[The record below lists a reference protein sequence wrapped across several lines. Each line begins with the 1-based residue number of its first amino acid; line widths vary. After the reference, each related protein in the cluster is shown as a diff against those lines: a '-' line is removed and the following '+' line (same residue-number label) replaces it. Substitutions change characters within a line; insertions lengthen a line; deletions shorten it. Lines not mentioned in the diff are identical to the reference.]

1 MYNRCLRE
9 SVVMSRR
16 MEYKIE
22 AILSED
28 QFGFR
33 KNMGT
38 REAILALRIIIE
50 KRIRKDKPTY
60 IAFVDVEKAFDN
72 KETAVIRFGETEEV
86 ARIRKGVRQGCNLSP
101 SIFNAYIQEAID
113 IIREKIQLGIKIN
126 GRKIDMLRFA
136 DDIAVIA
143 ENEEDLQRML
153 RYMEETLLNELSTKI
168 NTQKTK
174 VLVCSRNN
182 NITTRIHLQNN
193 QEIKQVEEFAYLGSI
208 ISKDGRSKKE
218 IVKRICQAKIA
229 FNKKRGLFTSKNI
242 VQCLNCQE
250 YGHSRKYCAYPPRC
264 VRCGEHHPS
273 SSCGKTRDTPAT
285 SKCGLCQGAHPANYK
300 GCAIYQTISRKHN
313 NNISSKKAQ
322 QPPPHNLNLNINT
335 NPEYQLQQSGSENTP
350 RSPKHKDEL
359 LALLQ
364 NNRIDIALI
373 SETHFINSTHFYLP
387 GFQIFKTN
395 HPDGTAH
402 AGAAIIVKSSLLF
415 FPLPQ
420 FQTDHIQASGIQ
432 ITLNNTP
439 LNIFAVYSPPRH
451 TITLNQFNDF
461 FLTLGHK
468 FIIGGDLN
476 AKNLQWGC
484 RVNNPRGNL
493 LHLTTQNRNYKVH
506 SPPSPTYWPTSPR
519 KRPDILDIFIS
530 KIPNSFHSLTTN
542 LNDLYSDHSAILL
555 TIDSAPLAKPKQPS
569 LILGQMDWLKFKS
582 SLDNQCNLK
591 ISLKSPNDIDEAV
604 HLLTKSIQE
613 AAWSSSS
620 PMPNT
625 NSSIN
630 LPLHIRILISD
641 KRRARATWQRTKYP
655 SDKRKL
661 NNLTNKLKRLLASI
675 RSDNFTKR
683 LVSLSSTDNSLWQ
696 TTRKILRTKQSVP
709 PLKKSDGTW
718 AVTDLDKANIFRH
731 HLYSTFQPHNNILTP
746 SQIEK
751 VNLSLSHPLPM
762 TLPPKHIRPSDVEYA
777 IKNSPRH
784 KSPGYDLITA
794 EVATQLPK
802 KTLLLLTHIF
812 NPILRLSY
820 FPVLWKFSIIIMIPK
835 PGKPPDSPESYRPI
849 SLLPLFSK
857 IFERIIL
864 KRILPIIEAN
874 IPNTQFGFRHNHS
887 TIHQVHRLVDKISYT
902 LEKKLICTAAFL
914 DVSQAF
920 DRVWHEGLLFKLKSI
935 LPPYYFLLFKSYL
948 ENRYFSVR
956 SGFSLSEVSPIH
968 AGVPQGSVTAPLLFN
983 LFTSDQP
990 TTPNT
995 TIGDFADD
1003 KALLAIHSDPEIAS
1017 NLVQNHLN
1025 LLSTWYKDWG
1035 IKINETKSIHYTFT
1049 LRQIVCPPIFL
1060 NNVPLP
1066 TAQNVRYLGLH
1077 LDRRLT
1083 WATHTHNKRLAL
1095 NNRSRQLRYL
1105 LTSQHLNLKNK
1116 LLLYKL
1122 LLKPIWTYGIQLWG
1136 AAKKSNLNKIQIF
1149 QSKCLR
1155 QITKAPYF
1163 VSNHTLHKDL
1173 AIPTVQNVAKTFY
1186 KRTHSKF
1193 HSHRNPLITE
1203 LSTNTIPGDP
1213 RRRLKRTWCRDLL
1226 I

>member
-1 MYNRCLRE
+1 M
-9 SVVMSRR
+9 
-16 MEYKIE
+16 
-22 AILSED
+22 
-28 QFGFR
+28 
-33 KNMGT
+33 
-38 REAILALRIIIE
+38 
-50 KRIRKDKPTY
+50 P
-60 IAFVDVEKAFDN
+60 
-72 KETAVIRFGETEEV
+72 
-86 ARIRKGVRQGCNLSP
+86 
-101 SIFNAYIQEAID
+101 
-113 IIREKIQLGIKIN
+113 IN
-126 GRKIDMLRFA
+126 
-136 DDIAVIA
+136 
-143 ENEEDLQRML
+143 N
-153 RYMEETLLNELSTKI
+153 
-168 NTQKTK
+168 
-174 VLVCSRNN
+174 
-182 NITTRIHLQNN
+182 
-193 QEIKQVEEFAYLGSI
+193 
-208 ISKDGRSKKE
+208 
-218 IVKRICQAKIA
+218 
-229 FNKKRGLFTSKNI
+229 
-242 VQCLNCQE
+242 
-250 YGHSRKYCAYPPRC
+250 
-264 VRCGEHHPS
+264 
-273 SSCGKTRDTPAT
+273 AT
-285 SKCGLCQGAHPANYK
+285 SHSLLILNWNANGL
-300 GCAIYQTISRKHN
+300 T
-313 NNISSKKAQ
+313 
-322 QPPPHNLNLNINT
+322 
-335 NPEYQLQQSGSENTP
+335 
-350 RSPKHKDEL
+350 KHKDEF
-359 LALLQ
+359 LAILQ

-373 SETHFINSTHFYLP
+373 SETHFTNSTHFYLP
-387 GFQIFKTN
+387 GFQVYKTN

-415 FPLPQ
+415 HPLPQ
-420 FQTDHIQASGIQ
+420 FQKDHIQASGIQ

-451 TITLNQFNDF
+451 TITLNQFNEF

-476 AKNLQWGC
+476 AKNIQWGC
-484 RVNNPRGNL
+484 RVNNPRGNIL
-493 LHLTTQNRNYKVH
+493 EITTQNRNLKVH

-530 KIPNSFHSLTTN
+530 KIPNSLHSLTTN
-542 LNDLYSDHSAILL
+542 LNDLCSDHSAILL
-555 TIDSAPLAKPKQPS
+555 TIDTAPLVKPKQPS
-569 LILGQMDWLKFKS
+569 LIQGQMDWEKFRS
-582 SLDNQCNLK
+582 SLDSQCNLK
-591 ISLKSPNDIDEAV
+591 TRLKSPNDIDEAV
-604 HLLTKSIQE
+604 HLLTKSIQD
-613 AAWSSSS
+613 AAWSCSS
-620 PMPNT
+620 PMPTT
-625 NSSIN
+625 NPTRNI
-630 LPLHIRILISD
+630 PLHIRILISD

-655 SDKRKL
+655 SDKRKF
-661 NNLTNKLKRLLASI
+661 NYLTNKLKRLLASI
-675 RSDNFTKR
+675 RSENFTKR

-696 TTRKILRTKQSVP
+696 TTRKILRTQQSVP
-709 PLKKSDGTW
+709 PLKNTDGTW
-718 AVTDLDKANIFRH
+718 AITDLEKANIFRH
-731 HLYSTFQPHNNILTP
+731 HLYSTFQPHNNILSP

-751 VNLSLSHPLPM
+751 VNNSLSYPLPM
-762 TLPPKHIRPSDVEYA
+762 TLPPKHVRPSDVEYA
-777 IKNSPRH
+777 IRNSPHH

-794 EVATQLPK
+794 EVAKQLPK
-802 KTLLLLTHIF
+802 KTLLLLTHIY
-812 NPILRLSY
+812 NSILRLSY
-820 FPVLWKFSIIIMIPK
+820 FPALWKFSIIIMIPK

-857 IFERIIL
+857 MFERIIL
-864 KRILPIIEAN
+864 KRILPIIEAS

-920 DRVWHEGLLFKLKSI
+920 DRVWHNGLLFKLKSI

-948 ENRYFSVR
+948 ENRHFAVR
-956 SGFSLSEVSPIH
+956 SGFSLSEVSSIH

-995 TIGDFADD
+995 MTGDFADD

-1017 NLVQNHLN
+1017 NLVQNHIN

-1035 IKINETKSIHYTFT
+1035 IKINESKSIHCTFT
-1049 LRQIVCPPIFL
+1049 LKQKVCPPIYL

-1105 LTSQHLNLKNK
+1105 LTSQHINLKNK

-1136 AAKKSNLNKIQIF
+1136 AAKPSNLNKIQVF

-1155 QITKAPYF
+1155 QITKAPYY
-1163 VSNHTLHKDL
+1163 VSNDTLHRDL
-1173 AIPTVQNVAKTFY
+1173 AISTVQNVAKTLY

-1193 HSHRNPLITE
+1193 HSHRNPLISE

-1226 I
+1226 N